1 MTDDRWNALSA
12 VVDSLASLA
21 DSAGVSHERRRRI
34 RALERAVEQRN
45 PDLFQVALDGSGSAT
60 APPTEVDDELPDIA
74 IWSVAEAACSLAEGE
89 GVEVLE
95 AATLTL
101 EAWAAEVQD

>member
-45 PDLFQVALDGSGSAT
+45 PDLFQVALDGSAT
-60 APPTEVDDELPDIA
+60 AAPTEVDDELPDIA

-95 AATLTL
+95 GATLTL
-101 EAWAAEVQD
+101 EAWAAEVRD